1 MKVIVSIHMITAS
14 LSATQLAVLG
24 GEGGWEQHRQRLV
37 WEERDRLPAM
47 HRLPAH
53 HQRILLTKEHTET
66 HPKERIR
73 NRPINLVLCSASGKE
88 LARDIPDASK

>member
-37 WEERDRLPAM
+37 WGERDRLPAM
-47 HRLPAH
+47 HRL
-53 HQRILLTKEHTET
+53 QRIVSTSFSPKSILRCILRSGFVIGQET
-66 HPKERIR
+66 
-73 NRPINLVLCSASGKE
+73 
-88 LARDIPDASK
+88 

>member
-14 LSATQLAVLG
+14 LSATRLAVLG

-37 WEERDRLPAM
+37 WGERDGLPAM

-53 HQRILLTKEHTET
+53 REHILLTKERTEM

-73 NRPINLVLCSASGKE
+73 NRPRNLTHCAVRQAKS
-88 LARDIPDASK
+88 

>member
-37 WEERDRLPAM
+37 WGERDRLPAM

-53 HQRILLTKEHTET
+53 REHILLTKECTEM
-66 HPKERIR
+66 HPKERIH
-73 NRPINLVLCSASGKE
+73 NQPINFVRCAVHQAKS
-88 LARDIPDASK
+88 

>member
-1 MKVIVSIHMITAS
+1 MKGD
-14 LSATQLAVLG
+14 G
-24 GEGGWEQHRQRLV
+24 GQHRQKLV
-37 WEERDRLPAM
+37 WGERDGLPAM

-53 HQRILLTKEHTET
+53 HQHILLTKEHTET

-73 NRPINLVLCSASGKE
+73 NRPINLVLCGASGKE